1 MTEVERDYHNNRA
14 GRKWCL
20 KIELQLLPFILLKKW
35 CLLRLETCREIMR
48 DWLPEAARRNCS
60 MKLVFS
66 KISQILVKHMC
77 QVLFFIKVAG
87 LQSGVFLWILQI
99 FLRTPSSQ
107 NSPGRPLLHCTREAI
122 RKSLYSMQIQENT
135 DQNKPLYLNNFH
147 AVNWLLMFFRIYA
160 LKKSPICPR
169 KRICCSPFLRKQQW

>member
-14 GRKWCL
+14 GRKRCL

-99 FLRTPSSQ
+99 FSEH
-107 NSPGRPLLHCTREAI
+107 LLHRTALDDHFCTALEKQSVNLCIQCKYRKI
-122 RKSLYSMQIQENT
+122 RTKINPCIWTIFTQWTGCWCSSEYMLWKNPQSAQENA
-135 DQNKPLYLNNFH
+135 FA
-147 AVNWLLMFFRIYA
+147 AV
-160 LKKSPICPR
+160 
-169 KRICCSPFLRKQQW
+169 PF